1 MATLATSAQR
11 YQHKF
16 PSLYA
21 LWEATMHLHLE
32 YKPSTLTEKKQTPR
46 LGMILVNL
54 KNAGKPIHV
63 GRESDH

>member
-1 MATLATSAQR
+1 
-11 YQHKF
+11 
-16 PSLYA
+16 
-21 LWEATMHLHLE
+21 MHLHLE